1 MNRMKLFVVA
11 WYLVALV
18 ALVTGVLLEAHVLE
32 SQFLPFLNGS
42 FDLGLVLLSG
52 GVVMA
57 LLGLMFISR
66 GEGKPSGNF

>member
-1 MNRMKLFVVA
+1 MNRMKLLVVA
-11 WYLVALV
+11 WYLVAFV

-32 SQFLPFLNGS
+32 GQFLPFLSGS

-57 LLGLMFISR
+57 LFGLMFISR
-66 GEGKPSGNF
+66 GEGKPSRGF

>member
-1 MNRMKLFVVA
+1 MDGMKLLVVA
-11 WYLVALV
+11 WYLVAFVVLV
-18 ALVTGVLLEAHVLE
+18 PGVLLEAHVLE

-66 GEGKPSGNF
+66 RERKPSHAF